1 MGATL
6 SPVAAARLSAS
17 APPRNRRAEPP
28 RPDPAPPPL
37 LDSAPPLPPRPPPLP
52 PPPETKSGEAER
64 GGEVTTAAEHRMRGQ
79 ARARKETAAVRN
91 MAGKSKGGKNKG
103 KAQGAGQSVSAEVE
117 LPVTDGA
124 EVVIPEN
131 GEVTDPPA
139 AEGGVADVEKAD
151 GDVPVAAQPP
161 KKAAEGNIL
170 SEAGELHLYPVPVRT
185 QSGEKLELQ
194 LSPGDSVIDVKQF
207 LLDAPETCF
216 YTCYDLILHTKD
228 GSTHQLEDY
237 NEISEIADITSG
249 GCSLEMVAAIYD
261 ERSIRSHLRR
271 VRELLSLSSLH
282 VSLSTSLALQQE
294 SAQGKSAGSEK
305 TVVQEL
311 DGLNFMEDSAGA
323 LTNLLASTPT
333 EIKCVES
340 IVFSSFNP
348 PPSYRRLHGDL
359 IYIDIGTLEGN
370 KYCITGN
377 SKSFYVNC
385 SNGSVLDPKPTKQG
399 LEASTL
405 VGLLQKISAKF
416 KKGFREVL
424 DRRAS
429 AHPFENVQSLL
440 PVTSWLGAHPVPEH
454 RRDAARAEDSVVL
467 SYGTE
472 LIGMQ
477 RDWNEE
483 LQSCREFPHGNPQ
496 ERILRGRALYKV
508 TCDFV
513 DAAVK
518 GAVGVINRCI
528 PPINPTDPECFH
540 MYVHNN
546 IFFSF
551 AVDSD
556 YEHISKDCIPDCQN
570 GPGRSTKVSSPDVEA
585 KLDMNHAESTEVSQS
600 VSDNSSDASAEAQ
613 IADSEQATYASANN
627 DLKGT
632 KAYQEADISGLYN
645 LAMAIIDYRGHRVV
659 AQSIIPGILQGDKS
673 DSLLY
678 GSVDNGKKISW
689 NESFHSKVV
698 EAAKRLHLK
707 EHVVLDGS
715 GNPVKLAATVECKG
729 IVGSDDRHYILDL
742 MRVTPRDS
750 NYIGQEHRFCVLRPE
765 LVASFVEAE
774 STKQSPRQKVPDA
787 PEESSDQ
794 VASTSDAK
802 ATSVEGNGKSE
813 ECSAPAHE
821 ENDNSSAE
829 ILFNPNV
836 FTEYKLAGSP
846 EEITADEELVKRA
859 GTYLLDIVI
868 PKFVQDL
875 CSLDISPM
883 DGQTLTDALHLH
895 GINVRYLGKIAGM
908 IKHLPHLWD
917 LFSAEI
923 IVRMHSIVI
932 PIHSIQ
938 IIILLNNYSCL
949 IPSIMVDI
957 YLYANQIVFLS
968 LKEILRLSPD
978 HDIGPAIALFLNCF
992 VGKVSGASTKG
1003 SPGNAQSKTQ
1013 KGHENSQ
1020 TQKSSKGQKLSHTA
1034 ASRKGLSTYSHLTSD
1049 GIWSSIKEFAKSKY
1063 QFEVPHD
1070 ARVSAKRVSV
1080 LRNLCQKVGITIAA
1094 RKYDLDASTPFQVSD
1109 ILNLQPVVKHSV
1121 PTCTDAKNLM
1131 EAGKVRMAEG
1141 TLNEAYALFSEAFSL
1156 LQQVTG
1162 PMHKDAANCC
1172 RYLAMVLYHAGD
1184 TAGAIVQQHREL
1196 IINERCLGL
1205 DHPDTAHRHLLGTQ
1219 YIKFFDLAHAFHCP
1233 FGGFLLSFLPISVTF
1248 FFSYGNMA
1256 LFYHGLNQTEL
1267 ALRHM
1272 SRTLLLLS
1280 LASGPDHPDV
1290 AATLI
1295 NVAMMYQDANN
1306 MNTALRYLQEA
1317 LMKNERLLGPDHVQT
1332 AVCYHALAIA
1342 FSCMSLY
1349 KLSIQH
1355 EKKTYDILAKQLGEN
1370 DSRTKDSENW
1380 LNTFKLREEQVNA
1393 QKQKGQGTNASDNA
1407 INFLKAHPAF
1417 LQAMKAAAIQ
1427 SGDGSENVN
1436 RSLNAAVVGEG
1447 VPRLRG
1453 VDERAARATAEARK
1467 KAAARGL
1474 NVRNGPAANNAS
1486 VELAQILKL
1495 INQAASASSTSA
1507 TTNTQESASE
1517 GQATNGPAQNG
1528 TALEASAD
1536 TNSAKSTGNTPVG
1549 LGTTLELK
1557 KQKSKQKS

>member
-1 MGATL
+1 
-6 SPVAAARLSAS
+6 
-17 APPRNRRAEPP
+17 
-28 RPDPAPPPL
+28 
-37 LDSAPPLPPRPPPLP
+37 
-52 PPPETKSGEAER
+52 
-64 GGEVTTAAEHRMRGQ
+64 
-79 ARARKETAAVRN
+79 
-91 MAGKSKGGKNKG
+91 MAGKSKGGRSKA
-103 KAQGAGQSVSAEVE
+103 KAQADSVEPEV
-117 LPVTDGA
+117 PVAD
-124 EVVIPEN
+124 VVEEANPEN
-131 GEVTDPPA
+131 GQVIEAPA
-139 AEGGVADVEKAD
+139 ADGGAADVEKEE
-151 GDVPVAAQPP
+151 GDAALAAQ
-161 KKAAEGNIL
+161 AAEKPA
-170 SEAGELHLYPVPVRT
+170 EGELHLYPVTVKT

-228 GSTHQLEDY
+228 GSAHQLEDY
-237 NEISEIADITSG
+237 NEISEIADITTG
-249 GCSLEMVAAIYD
+249 GCSLEMVTATYD

-294 SAQGKSAGSEK
+294 SAQAKKADTGKTAG
-305 TVVQEL
+305 QEL
-311 DGLNFMEDSAGA
+311 DGLNFMEDNTVA
-323 LTNLLASTPT
+323 LTSLLASEPA
-333 EIKCVES
+333 EIKCVDS

-348 PPSYRRLHGDL
+348 PPTYRRLHGDL
-359 IYIDIGTLEGN
+359 IYIDAVTLEGN
-370 KYCITGN
+370 KYCITGS
-377 SKSFYVNC
+377 SKSFYVNA
-385 SNGSVLDPKPTKQG
+385 SNGSILDSRPLKQSH
-399 LEASTL
+399 EASTL

-416 KKGFREVL
+416 KKGFREIL
-424 DRRAS
+424 DRKAS
-429 AHPFENVQSLL
+429 AHPFENVQALL
-440 PVTSWLGAHPVPEH
+440 PVTSWLGAYPVQEH

-556 YEHISKDCIPDCQN
+556 YEHISKDQKPDCQN
-570 GPGRSTKVSSPDVEA
+570 GPGRSTSVPSPDLRAKADRNHEDSNAALSSKTEEPNGVLEA
-585 KLDMNHAESTEVSQS
+585 PT
-600 VSDNSSDASAEAQ
+600 EAQ

-632 KAYQEADISGLYN
+632 KSYQEADIPGLYN

-689 NESFHSKVV
+689 NESFHAKVV
-698 EAAKRLHLK
+698 EAAKRLHVK

-750 NYIGQEHRFCVLRPE
+750 NYIGLQHRFCVLRPE

-774 STKQSPRQKVPDA
+774 SVKKSPAQKVPDVSA
-787 PEESSDQ
+787 ELNGPESNDNN
-794 VASTSDAK
+794 ASASDAT
-802 ATSVEGNGKSE
+802 AASVEGHDKSDE
-813 ECSAPAHE
+813 SPAPTPAE
-821 ENDNSSAE
+821 KNDSIDE

-846 EEITADEELVKRA
+846 EEIAADEALVKKV
-859 GTYLLDIVI
+859 GSYLLDTVI

-875 CSLDISPM
+875 CSLDVSPM
-883 DGQTLTDALHLH
+883 DGQTLTDVLHSN
-895 GINVRYLGKIAGM
+895 GINVRYLGKVAGM

-917 LFSAEI
+917 LFMAEI
-923 IVRMHSIVI
+923 IVRSVKHV
-932 PIHSIQ
+932 
-938 IIILLNNYSCL
+938 
-949 IPSIMVDI
+949 V
-957 YLYANQIVFLS
+957 
-968 LKEILRLSPD
+968 KEILRQSPD
-978 HDIGPAIALFLNCF
+978 HNIAPAVAHFLNCF
-992 VGKVSGASTKG
+992 VGKVLAASTKG
-1003 SPGNAQSKTQ
+1003 SASSTQSKAQ
-1013 KGHENSQ
+1013 
-1020 TQKSSKGQKLSHTA
+1020 KGQKLSSSS
-1034 ASRKGLSTYSHLTSD
+1034 SRKVQPAYLHLTSEV
-1049 GIWSSIKEFAKSKY
+1049 IWSNIKEFAKHKY
-1063 QFEVPHD
+1063 QFEVPDD
-1070 ARVSAKRVSV
+1070 ARVGAKRVSV
-1080 LRNLCQKVGITIAA
+1080 LRNLCQKVGITIVA
-1094 RKYDLDASTPFQVSD
+1094 RKYDLDSAAPFQDSD
-1109 ILNLQPVVKHSV
+1109 ILNLQPIVKHSV
-1121 PTCTDAKNLM
+1121 PTCTDARKLM
-1131 EAGKVRMAEG
+1131 EAGKIRMAEG

-1156 LQQVTG
+1156 LQQING

-1205 DHPDTAHRHLLGTQ
+1205 DHPDTAH
-1219 YIKFFDLAHAFHCP
+1219 
-1233 FGGFLLSFLPISVTF
+1233 
-1248 FFSYGNMA
+1248 SYGNMA

-1295 NVAMMYQDANN
+1295 NVAMMYQDASN
-1306 MNTALRYLQEA
+1306 MSTALRYLQEA
-1317 LMKNERLLGPDHVQT
+1317 LKKNERLLGPGHIQT

-1342 FSCMSLY
+1342 FSCMGLY
-1349 KLSIQH
+1349 KLSVQH
-1355 EKKTYDILAKQLGEN
+1355 ETSTHDILVKQLGSD
-1370 DSRTKDSENW
+1370 DSRTKDSGNW
-1380 LNTFKLREEQVNA
+1380 LKTFKEREQQANA
-1393 QKQKGQGTNASDNA
+1393 QKQKGQTTNPSATALNL
-1407 INFLKAHPAF
+1407 LKAHPG
-1417 LQAMKAAAIQ
+1417 LYQAMKAAAIQ
-1427 SGDGSENVN
+1427 SGDGSANVN
-1436 RSLNAAVVGEG
+1436 KSLNAAVVGEG
-1447 VPRLRG
+1447 VPRGRG
-1453 VDERAARATAEARK
+1453 VDERAAKATAEVRK
-1467 KAAARGL
+1467 KAAARGVTL
-1474 NVRNGPAANNAS
+1474 RNGPPGNSVAELNQILNLINSAASVSAASPAANT
-1486 VELAQILKL
+1486 Q
-1495 INQAASASSTSA
+1495 
-1507 TTNTQESASE
+1507 TTESE
-1517 GQATNGPAQNG
+1517 GPQSNGPALNG
-1528 TALEASAD
+1528 ANEAKD
-1536 TNSAKSTGNTPVG
+1536 TNPLSAKVDSQTPVG
-1549 LGTTLELK
+1549 LGASLELK
-1557 KQKSKQKS
+1557 KQKSKQKAQ

>member
-1 MGATL
+1 
-6 SPVAAARLSAS
+6 
-17 APPRNRRAEPP
+17 
-28 RPDPAPPPL
+28 
-37 LDSAPPLPPRPPPLP
+37 
-52 PPPETKSGEAER
+52 
-64 GGEVTTAAEHRMRGQ
+64 
-79 ARARKETAAVRN
+79 
-91 MAGKSKGGKNKG
+91 MAGKSKGARNKA
-103 KAQGAGQSVSAEVE
+103 KAQAASQDAVSVEPAV
-117 LPVTDGA
+117 PVTD
-124 EVVIPEN
+124 VVEEAKPEN
-131 GEVTDPPA
+131 GEVTDAPA
-139 AEGGVADVEKAD
+139 AEVASAGEAVAAADVEKEEGGAAE
-151 GDVPVAAQPP
+151 AAQ
-161 KKAAEGNIL
+161 AAEKPA
-170 SEAGELHLYPVPVRT
+170 EGELHLYPVSVKT

-237 NEISEIADITSG
+237 NEISEIADITAG
-249 GCSLEMVAAIYD
+249 GCSLEMVAATYD

-294 SAQGKSAGSEK
+294 SAQAKNSDAGKTK
-305 TVVQEL
+305 TAHQEL
-311 DGLNFMEDSAGA
+311 DGLNFMEDTTVA
-323 LTNLLASTPT
+323 LTNLLASAPA
-333 EIKCVES
+333 EIKCVDS

-359 IYIDIGTLEGN
+359 IYIDVVTLEGS
-370 KYCITGN
+370 KHCITGN
-377 SKSFYVNC
+377 SKSFYVNA
-385 SNGSVLDPKPTKQG
+385 SNGSVLDSRPLKQSH
-399 LEASTL
+399 EASTL

-416 KKGFREVL
+416 KKGFREIL
-424 DRRAS
+424 DRKAS
-429 AHPFENVQSLL
+429 AHPFENVQALL

-454 RRDAARAEDSVVL
+454 RRDSARAEDSVVL

-483 LQSCREFPHGNPQ
+483 LQSCREFPHANPQ

-556 YEHISKDCIPDCQN
+556 YEQISKDQKPDCQN
-570 GPGRSTKVSSPDVEA
+570 GSSRSTPVPSPDLGA
-585 KLDMNHAESTEVSQS
+585 KAVSGVAPGSKTEEPNS
-600 VSDNSSDASAEAQ
+600 VLEGPTEAQ

-632 KAYQEADISGLYN
+632 KSYQEADISGLYN

-689 NESFHSKVV
+689 NESFHAKVV
-698 EAAKRLHLK
+698 EAAKRLHVK

-742 MRVTPRDS
+742 MRVTPRDA
-750 NYIGQEHRFCVLRPE
+750 NYIGLQHRFCVLRPE

-774 STKQSPRQKVPDA
+774 SIKKSPTQKVPDV
-787 PEESSDQ
+787 PTELNGQESDDQHVRASDTT
-794 VASTSDAK
+794 AA
-802 ATSVEGNGKSE
+802 SVEENDKSDE
-813 ECSAPAHE
+813 GPASAPAE
-821 ENDNSSAE
+821 SNDSTDE

-836 FTEYKLAGSP
+836 FTEYKLAGSL
-846 EEITADEELVKRA
+846 EEIEADEALVKKV
-859 GTYLLDIVI
+859 GSYLLDTVI

-875 CSLDISPM
+875 CSLDVSPM
-883 DGQTLTDALHLH
+883 DGQTLTDVLHSN
-895 GINVRYLGKIAGM
+895 GINVRYLGKVAGM
-908 IKHLPHLWD
+908 IKDLPHLWD

-923 IVRMHSIVI
+923 IVRSAKHV
-932 PIHSIQ
+932 
-938 IIILLNNYSCL
+938 
-949 IPSIMVDI
+949 VKD
-957 YLYANQIVFLS
+957 
-968 LKEILRLSPD
+968 ILRQSPD
-978 HDIGPAIALFLNCF
+978 HNIAPAVAHFLNCF
-992 VGKVSGASTKG
+992 FGKVLAVATKG
-1003 SPGNAQSKTQ
+1003 TGSPQSKTQ
-1013 KGHENSQ
+1013 KG
-1020 TQKSSKGQKLSHTA
+1020 QKSSQSASSKKGQSA
-1034 ASRKGLSTYSHLTSD
+1034 YSQLTSD
-1049 GIWSSIKEFAKSKY
+1049 GVWSDIKEFAKHKY
-1063 QFEVPHD
+1063 QFEAPDD
-1070 ARVSAKRVSV
+1070 ARAGAKRVAV

-1094 RKYDLDASTPFQVSD
+1094 RKYDLHSTAPFQSSD

-1121 PTCTDAKNLM
+1121 PTCTDARKLM
-1131 EAGKVRMAEG
+1131 EAGKIRMAEG
-1141 TLNEAYALFSEAFSL
+1141 TLNEAYGLFSEAFSL
-1156 LQQVTG
+1156 LQQING

-1205 DHPDTAHRHLLGTQ
+1205 DHPDTAH
-1219 YIKFFDLAHAFHCP
+1219 
-1233 FGGFLLSFLPISVTF
+1233 
-1248 FFSYGNMA
+1248 SYGNMA

-1295 NVAMMYQDANN
+1295 NVAMMYQDASN
-1306 MNTALRYLQEA
+1306 MSTALRYLQEA
-1317 LMKNERLLGPDHVQT
+1317 LKKNERLLGPGHIQT

-1342 FSCMSLY
+1342 FSCMGAY
-1349 KLSIQH
+1349 KLSVQH
-1355 EKKTYDILAKQLGEN
+1355 ETKTHDILVKQLGSD

-1380 LNTFKLREEQVNA
+1380 LNTFKEREQQVIA
-1393 QKQKGQGTNASDNA
+1393 QKQKGQVTAPSANAVE
-1407 INFLKAHPAF
+1407 FLKAHPGLF
-1417 LQAMKAAAIQ
+1417 QAMKAAAIQ
-1427 SGDGSENVN
+1427 SGGDGPANVN
-1436 RSLNAAVVGEG
+1436 RG
-1447 VPRLRG
+1447 RG
-1453 VDERAARATAEARK
+1453 GDERAAKAAAEARK
-1467 KAAARGL
+1467 TAVARGVNL
-1474 NVRNGPAANNAS
+1474 RNGPAAS
-1486 VELAQILKL
+1486 VSDINQILNL
-1495 INQAASASSTSA
+1495 INSAASASAASPAANAQTPESEVPQSNG
-1507 TTNTQESASE
+1507 TTLNGAKEAKDASRLAAKAD
-1517 GQATNGPAQNG
+1517 GQA
-1528 TALEASAD
+1528 
-1536 TNSAKSTGNTPVG
+1536 PVG
-1549 LGTTLELK
+1549 LGASLELK
-1557 KQKSKQKS
+1557 KQKSKQKA

>member
-1 MGATL
+1 
-6 SPVAAARLSAS
+6 
-17 APPRNRRAEPP
+17 
-28 RPDPAPPPL
+28 
-37 LDSAPPLPPRPPPLP
+37 
-52 PPPETKSGEAER
+52 
-64 GGEVTTAAEHRMRGQ
+64 
-79 ARARKETAAVRN
+79 

-103 KAQGAGQSVSAEVE
+103 KVQGTGQSVSAEPEV
-117 LPVTDGA
+117 PVTDGA
-124 EVVIPEN
+124 EIVDTEN
-131 GEVTDPPA
+131 GEVSEPPA
-139 AEGGVADVEKAD
+139 MEGGVTDGEKGD
-151 GDVPVAAQPP
+151 GDAPVDEQPA
-161 KKAAEGNIL
+161 KKPVE
-170 SEAGELHLYPVPVRT
+170 GELHLYPVPVKT

-294 SAQGKSAGSEK
+294 SAQGKSPGLEK
-305 TVVQEL
+305 NPIQEL
-311 DGLNFMEDSAGA
+311 DGLNYMEDSAGA
-323 LTNLLASTPT
+323 LTNLLASAPA

-359 IYIDIGTLEGN
+359 IYIDVVTLEGN
-370 KYCITGN
+370 KYCITGS

-385 SNGSVLDPKPTKQG
+385 SNGSILDPKPTKQV

-416 KKGFREVL
+416 KKGFHEVL

-440 PVTSWLGAHPVPEH
+440 PVTSWLGAYPVPDH

-483 LQSCREFPHGNPQ
+483 LQSCREFPHVNPQ

-556 YEHISKDCIPDCQN
+556 YEHISKDKPDCQN
-570 GPGRSTKVSSPDVEA
+570 GPSINSKVSSPDVVA
-585 KLDMNHAESTEVSQS
+585 KPDVNHAESTEIADSKS
-600 VSDNSSDASAEAQ
+600 EESQ

-645 LAMAIIDYRGHRVV
+645 LAMAIIDYRGHRVI

-698 EAAKRLHLK
+698 EAAKKLHLK

-765 LVASFVEAE
+765 LVASFVETE
-774 STKQSPRQKVPDA
+774 SMKRSPKQNAPDA
-787 PEESSDQ
+787 LEESNDQ
-794 VASTSDAK
+794 AASTSDAK
-802 ATSVEGNGKSE
+802 ATSVEGDDKPE
-813 ECSAPAHE
+813 ENLAPTHE
-821 ENDNSSAE
+821 ESENSSAE
-829 ILFNPNV
+829 IFFNPNV

-846 EEITADEELVKRA
+846 EEIAADEELVKRA
-859 GTYLLDIVI
+859 GTFLLDIVI

-883 DGQTLTDALHLH
+883 DGQTLTDVLHLH

-923 IVRMHSIVI
+923 IVRSAKHVI
-932 PIHSIQ
+932 
-938 IIILLNNYSCL
+938 
-949 IPSIMVDI
+949 
-957 YLYANQIVFLS
+957 
-968 LKEILRLSPD
+968 KEILRQSLD
-978 HDIGPAIALFLNCF
+978 HDIGPAIAHFLNCF
-992 VGKVSGASTKG
+992 VGKVLGASTKAA
-1003 SPGNAQSKTQ
+1003 PGNAQSKAQ

-1020 TQKSSKGQKLSHTA
+1020 TQKTKGQKLSH
-1034 ASRKGLSTYSHLTSD
+1034 ASTSRRVLSTYSNLTSD
-1049 GIWSSIKEFAKSKY
+1049 GIWSSITEFAKSKY
-1063 QFEVPHD
+1063 QFEVPD
-1070 ARVSAKRVSV
+1070 GARLSAKRVAV

-1094 RKYDLDASTPFQVSD
+1094 RRYDLDSSTPFQASD

-1156 LQQVTG
+1156 LQQITG

-1205 DHPDTAHRHLLGTQ
+1205 DHPDTAH
-1219 YIKFFDLAHAFHCP
+1219 
-1233 FGGFLLSFLPISVTF
+1233 
-1248 FFSYGNMA
+1248 SYGNMA

-1295 NVAMMYQDANN
+1295 NVAMMYQDASN

-1317 LMKNERLLGPDHVQT
+1317 LMKNERLLGPEHVQT

-1342 FSCMSLY
+1342 FSCMGLY

-1393 QKQKGQGTNASDNA
+1393 QKQKGQGANASTDNA
-1407 INFLKAHPAF
+1407 INFLKANPAV

-1427 SGDGSENVN
+1427 SGDGSANLN

-1474 NVRNGPAANNAS
+1474 NVRNGPAANNVS
-1486 VELAQILKL
+1486 DELAQILKL
-1495 INQAASASSTSA
+1495 INSAASASSTSSTS
-1507 TTNTQESASE
+1507 TTASTQVSASE
-1517 GQATNGPAQNG
+1517 GQVTNGPAQNG
-1528 TALEASAD
+1528 TAVETKAAD
-1536 TNSAKSTGNTPVG
+1536 TNGPSAKSTGNTPVG

-1557 KQKSKQKS
+1557 KQRSKQKP